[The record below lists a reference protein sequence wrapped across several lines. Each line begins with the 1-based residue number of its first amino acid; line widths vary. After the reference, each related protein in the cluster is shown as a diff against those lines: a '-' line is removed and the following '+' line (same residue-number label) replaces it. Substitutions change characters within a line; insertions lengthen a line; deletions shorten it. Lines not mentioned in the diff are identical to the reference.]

1 MTETW
6 LVTGGAGYIGSHV
19 VRAMLAAGQEV
30 VVLDDLST
38 GLAVRVDGPLVVG
51 DCGDR
56 ALVRTTLAEN
66 RISGVV
72 HLAAG
77 KAVEES
83 VRDPLGYYRR
93 NLFTMVELLD
103 AMADA
108 GVDRFVYSSSAAVY
122 GETTAA
128 AVGEDDPTVPVN
140 PYGETKLAGEWLI
153 RGQARAVGLRYAA
166 LRYFNVAGTA
176 APELADATT
185 TNLVPLVL
193 DAIEQGVA
201 PRIFGDDYPTPDGT
215 CVRDYIHVADLAQAH
230 VDVIAPLDDDS
241 GDRGG
246 GAAAVYNVGC
256 GVGYSVRE
264 VISVAAEVTGR
275 DVSPETA
282 GRRAGDPARVVAD
295 NARITT
301 QTSWRPRHDLRDMVA
316 SAWDA
321 RQNPTLG

>member
-19 VRAMLAAGQEV
+19 VRSLLATGREA

-38 GLAVRVDGPLVVG
+38 GVAARAEGRLVVG
-51 DCGDR
+51 DCGDGQ
-56 ALVRTTLAEN
+56 LVRTLLRERDIT
-66 RISGVV
+66 GVI

-77 KAVEES
+77 KVVEES
-83 VRDPLGYYRR
+83 VREPLSYYRR

-103 AMADA
+103 AMAA
-108 GVDRFVYSSSAAVY
+108 GGVDRLVYSSSAAVY

-128 AVGEDDPTVPVN
+128 SVAEDDRTEPVN

-153 RGQARAVGLRYAA
+153 RGQARAAGLRYCA
-166 LRYFNVAGTA
+166 LRYFNVAGA
-176 APELADATT
+176 GAPELADTT
-185 TNLVPLVL
+185 TSNLVPLVL
-193 DAIEQGVA
+193 SAIEQNRP

-230 VDVIAPLDDDS
+230 VDVIAGLDEP
-241 GDRGG
+241 
-246 GAAAVYNVGC
+246 GAASVYNVGC

-275 DVSPETA
+275 AVRAEVTP
-282 GRRAGDPARVVAD
+282 RRPGDPAQVVAD
-295 NARITT
+295 NTRITT
-301 QTSWRPRHDLRDMVA
+301 RTAWRPEHDLRDMVR
-316 SAWDA
+316 SAWEA
-321 RQNPTLG
+321 RQNPTIG

>member
-19 VRAMLAAGQEV
+19 VRSLVGAGHGV

-38 GLAVRVDGPLVVG
+38 GLAARVDGPLVVG
-51 DCGDR
+51 DCGDA
-56 ALVRTTLAEN
+56 ALVRATLAEHA
-66 RISGVV
+66 ISGVV

-103 AMADA
+103 AMADC
-108 GVDRFVYSSSAAVY
+108 GIDRFVYSSSAAVY
-122 GETTAA
+122 GETTTAS
-128 AVGEDDPTVPVN
+128 VGEDDPTVPVN

-166 LRYFNVAGTA
+166 LRYFNVAGA
-176 APELADATT
+176 GAPELADTT
-185 TNLVPLVL
+185 TSNLVPLVL
-193 DAIEQGVA
+193 GAIEQGVA

-230 VDVIAPLDDDS
+230 VAVIAPLA
-241 GDRGG
+241 GD

-264 VISVAAEVTGR
+264 VISVAADITGRAVVPEVTL
-275 DVSPETA
+275 
-282 GRRAGDPARVVAD
+282 RRPGDPAQVVAD
-295 NARITT
+295 NTRITT
-301 QTSWRPRHDLRDMVA
+301 RTSWRPRHDLRDMVA

-321 RQNPTLG
+321 RQNPALG